1 MNVLLASAATYIL
14 IRFIDLA
21 PSNRIIFTA
30 PEPKPVIKPKV
41 PTWAR
46 EDRVQMY
53 ILCPNNIPMI
63 DFFDIRTA
71 NRKVRIGLPA
81 NNLDGYKL
89 LTKLISS
96 YDLDDKVTIISLSDS
111 EITGGYGIAYDIF
124 FEMTMPRSENILAL
138 TEMLPS
144 HLLYIKELND
154 GGVIIKEKFYKDNLE
169 YCKSVFDINW
179 LKKTYPYITMIGK
192 TLGLYIPTVELCG

>member
-1 MNVLLASAATYIL
+1 
-14 IRFIDLA
+14 
-21 PSNRIIFTA
+21 
-30 PEPKPVIKPKV
+30 
-41 PTWAR
+41 
-46 EDRVQMY
+46 
-53 ILCPNNIPMI
+53 MI